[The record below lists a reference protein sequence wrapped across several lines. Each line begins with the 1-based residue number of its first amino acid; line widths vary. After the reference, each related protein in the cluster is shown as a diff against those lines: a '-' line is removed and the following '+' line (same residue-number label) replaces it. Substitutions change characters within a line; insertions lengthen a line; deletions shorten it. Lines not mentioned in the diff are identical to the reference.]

1 MRPHASRSGWRHGAS
16 KQPRKELILMNHHRL
31 KCYCILLDVAKKL
44 PTLVQSLPRGEAY
57 LIDQLKRALS
67 SAILNLSEGN
77 GRIYYKE
84 RRRFFNISTASI
96 AECMSCLDILLSYN
110 LISDS
115 LYSEICSDL
124 KMSYAMIRKLSLV
137 LGSRF

>member
-1 MRPHASRSGWRHGAS
+1 
-16 KQPRKELILMNHHRL
+16 MNHHRL